1 MRARRAHRCL
11 VRAEAAHEAGFADD
25 ARDALDEARLL
36 SGPPEEIARIEALIA
51 AAPVPDA
58 KDAAPWS
65 RWIYIAVSILL
76 VALTASVTS
85 TALLRT
91 PAAPVP
97 KVVTRVEEAQVQLP
111 TVTVQNVP
119 VVSVSGSAVTE
130 TDAGATPAVRAEGPE
145 PLPDAATPPREDR
158 LEAEAEHPATAPP
171 PFTAPSADAG
181 SAGPAFTA
189 PPADARSAGPAFTTP
204 SADAGSAGPAFT
216 APPADARGAGPAVTA
231 PPADAR
237 SAGPARPV
245 STFRESIVPV
255 AAPVVNESS
264 ASRDAGAP
272 VIVSPN
278 VAPVPAVSTPPPRD
292 ETVDVRAVL
301 SRYEHA
307 YSQLDPS
314 QARAVWPGVD
324 ERALSRAF
332 SSLASQRVSLG
343 RCDVTLNG
351 VRAQAICAG
360 SQTWTPKVGGG
371 GPRTEARRWTF
382 ELTKTGDAWRIER
395 ALAR

>member
-58 KDAAPWS
+58 RDAAPWL

-76 VALTASVTS
+76 VALTASVAS
-85 TALLRT
+85 TALRRT

-130 TDAGATPAVRAEGPE
+130 TDDGATPAVRAEGPE
-145 PLPDAATPPREDR
+145 LWPDAATPPREDR

-171 PFTAPSADAG
+171 PFTV
-181 SAGPAFTA
+181 

-216 APPADARGAGPAVTA
+216 APPADARGAGPAFTA

-245 STFRESIVPV
+245 STFRESIV
-255 AAPVVNESS
+255 PVVNESS

-382 ELTKTGDAWRIER
+382 ELTKAGDAWRIER
-395 ALAR
+395 ALAK